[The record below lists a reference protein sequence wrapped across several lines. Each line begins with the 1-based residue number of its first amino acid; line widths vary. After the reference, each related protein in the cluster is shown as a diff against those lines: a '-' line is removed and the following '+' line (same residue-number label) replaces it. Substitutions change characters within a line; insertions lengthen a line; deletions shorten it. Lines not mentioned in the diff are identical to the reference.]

1 MNLSPEA
8 IQRLEAN
15 MEMDEI
21 KRTDRKEW
29 EHLPVGAWFFCN
41 TPSCTFP
48 YTVMERT
55 DSGCTQVCGSP
66 WTAPWAVEQMKEIAA
81 SHNQLM
87 NHAAPPAQGAPTPK
101 SSEIGGGSLK
111 AQAVVPRVPEASRES
126 DTGGESYPGQKFFH
140 EHNERIKRAEL
151 AAQGAPGTREAVL
164 IEAMNAVCWMCREGQ
179 KVEPKGGRFVH
190 PNPYGDNFGKEG
202 VMESAWKWCDASDIR
217 ALAQPGAPTKGDD
230 K

>member
-8 IQRLEAN
+8 IQRLEAD

-87 NHAAPPAQGAPTPK
+87 NHAAPPAQGAPMPATK
-101 SSEIGGGSLK
+101 EK
-111 AQAVVPRVPEASRES
+111 N
-126 DTGGESYPGQKFFH
+126 
-140 EHNERIKRAEL
+140 NE
-151 AAQGAPGTREAVL
+151 
-164 IEAMNAVCWMCREGQ
+164 
-179 KVEPKGGRFVH
+179 
-190 PNPYGDNFGKEG
+190 
-202 VMESAWKWCDASDIR
+202 
-217 ALAQPGAPTKGDD
+217 
-230 K
+230 